1 MSFDRKNSI
10 FYKLISL
17 LSFPTYPLL
26 LVSLLY
32 YFEAENGY
40 FVRGEVTPVLFWA
53 FFLFGTMLCIVPA
66 FFTRR
71 AESVRTDDLI
81 WGKDKTALALVGT
94 VVVVLGAI
102 NLLFNA
108 ISRDDTVCLLFSI
121 GQFAFG
127 SYLLLVA
134 VKGYGSSPTKSVLL
148 FLSGLIPI
156 ASMLNDNSN
165 YMHHMNSVENTL
177 CAVFGIAF
185 LIYIIYEGNRIATGT
200 HSRWHFP
207 AMLFVS
213 HAGLAFSAPY
223 MLAYVFGAVDD
234 DMRFFRAIVIFM
246 ITVGIR
252 VLLERY
258 VNIADSH
265 TDAEWAELKAAE
277 LKAAEF
283 EATEIEA
290 AELETETPDE
300 QAAEVQLDDAEAD
313 EVQEACEEV
322 ASEGD
327 ESNTDD

>member
-26 LVSLLY
+26 LISLLY

-71 AESVRTDDLI
+71 GESVRTDDLI
-81 WGKDKTALALVGT
+81 WGKNKTALALVGT

-102 NLLFNA
+102 NLLFNSV
-108 ISRDDTVCLLFSI
+108 SRDDTICLLFSI

-127 SYLLLVA
+127 AYLLLVA
-134 VKGYGSSPTKSVLL
+134 VKGCGSSPIKSVFL

-185 LIYIIYEGNRIATGT
+185 LIYIIYEGNRIASGT

-207 AMLFVS
+207 AMLFAS

-265 TDAEWAELKAAE
+265 TDAEWAELKAVE
-277 LKAAEF
+277 LKAAEL
-283 EATEIEA
+283 EA
-290 AELETETPDE
+290 ETPDE
-300 QAAEVQLDDAEAD
+300 QDAEVQLDDAEAD

>member
-17 LSFPTYPLL
+17 LSFPTYPLF

-32 YFEAENGY
+32 YFDAENGY

-71 AESVRTDDLI
+71 GESVRTDDLI
-81 WGKDKTALALVGT
+81 WGKNKTALALVGT
-94 VVVVLGAI
+94 LVVVLGAI

-127 SYLLLVA
+127 AYLLLVA
-134 VKGYGSSPTKSVLL
+134 VKGCGSSPIKSVLL

-185 LIYIIYEGNRIATGT
+185 LIYIIYEGNRIASGT

-234 DMRFFRAIVIFM
+234 DMRFFRAIVIFT

-277 LKAAEF
+277 LKAAEL
-283 EATEIEA
+283 EAD
-290 AELETETPDE
+290 TPDE

>member
-26 LVSLLY
+26 LISLLY
-32 YFEAENGY
+32 CFEAENGY

-71 AESVRTDDLI
+71 GESVRTDDLI

-102 NLLFNA
+102 NLLFNS
-108 ISRDDTVCLLFSI
+108 ISSDDTVCLLFSI

-127 SYLLLVA
+127 AYLLLVA
-134 VKGYGSSPTKSVLL
+134 VKGCGSSPKKLVLL

-165 YMHHMNSVENTL
+165 YMHHINSVENTL

-185 LIYIIYEGNRIATGT
+185 LIYIIYEGNHIASGT

-213 HAGLAFSAPY
+213 HTGLAFSAPY

-277 LKAAEF
+277 LKAAEL
-283 EATEIEA
+283 EV
-290 AELETETPDE
+290 AELDAETSDE
-300 QAAEVQLDDAEAD
+300 QAAEVHLDDAEAD
-313 EVQEACEEV
+313 ELQEACEEV

-327 ESNTDD
+327 ESNISD